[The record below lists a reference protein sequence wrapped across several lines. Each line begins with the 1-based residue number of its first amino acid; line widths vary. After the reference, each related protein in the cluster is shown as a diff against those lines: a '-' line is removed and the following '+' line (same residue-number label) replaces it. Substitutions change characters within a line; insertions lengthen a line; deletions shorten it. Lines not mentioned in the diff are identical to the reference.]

1 MDAVAADIFAGV
13 AGDVAVQL
21 VAVLQ
26 AIDRVGQLRIRRAM
40 RLGLVVDGHRH
51 IGRSDGQGAVLED
64 QGVVRSDF
72 AIVEP
77 DGALVDLVALGT
89 HVFACFA
96 SEIAVVQHLVGGIAI
111 LKSLHTAVGQR
122 RVGVAVDLGLVVGS
136 YRQLGWGDGQGAVH
150 AGHFVALLRER
161 IATDAA
167 GYAVL
172 SNIGILRGCGDG
184 CARADARAAE
194 FPVDE
199 LIHLAYRLGIRVEIL
214 LLGQRR
220 VGITVGAR
228 LVVHD
233 NGQGCLA

>member
-1 MDAVAADIFAGV
+1 MG
-13 AGDVAVQL
+13 
-21 VAVLQ
+21 
-26 AIDRVGQLRIRRAM
+26 
-40 RLGLVVDGHRH
+40 LGLVVHGHRY

-72 AIVEP
+72 AVDKAESSLI
-77 DGALVDLVALGT
+77 DLVTLGT

-96 SEIAVVQHLVGGIAI
+96 SEMAVVQHLLGGITI
-111 LKSLHTAVGQR
+111 LQSLHAAMGQR

-136 YRQLGWGDGQGAVH
+136 YRQLGWGDGQGAVN
-150 AGHFVALLRER
+150 VAQLVAFLREGT
-161 IATDAA
+161 A
-167 GYAVL
+167 
-172 SNIGILRGCGDG
+172 SNVADNAIRADIGILRGCGG
-184 CARADARAAE
+184 GRARADACAAE

-199 LIHLAYRLGIRVEIL
+199 LIHLSYRLGSRVEIL
-214 LLGQRR
+214 LLGQSR